1 MFICYLFVNL
11 IDENFWETSV
21 FLFSE
26 RVVGSCEQDN
36 WITFSRIL
44 QNPLWKNLLLQKT
57 MHTWTVNLNS
67 KKEILIQ
74 KNSLFSKMEWFGAMS
89 SNLQARGNLV
99 FILYF
104 PIWILLLS
112 EVEQNYLRI
121 AIRSQIKHG
130 WETFYFTWIFCLRKS
145 CLIKLYFT
153 VVNTWNIETNQNIV
167 FRKLIF

>member
-1 MFICYLFVNL
+1 MPIYLAHRIQQPIPNLQIQTFRAIRVKLWFVHLLFICQSDWWKLL
-11 IDENFWETSV
+11 RNFSIFIFGTSCW
-21 FLFSE
+21 F
-26 RVVGSCEQDN
+26 RWDN
-36 WITFSRIL
+36 WIISFLNRML
-44 QNPLWKNLLLQKT
+44 QNPLWKNLLLQKA

-112 EVEQNYLRI
+112 VI
-121 AIRSQIKHG
+121 SK
-130 WETFYFTWIFCLRKS
+130 
-145 CLIKLYFT
+145 
-153 VVNTWNIETNQNIV
+153 
-167 FRKLIF
+167 